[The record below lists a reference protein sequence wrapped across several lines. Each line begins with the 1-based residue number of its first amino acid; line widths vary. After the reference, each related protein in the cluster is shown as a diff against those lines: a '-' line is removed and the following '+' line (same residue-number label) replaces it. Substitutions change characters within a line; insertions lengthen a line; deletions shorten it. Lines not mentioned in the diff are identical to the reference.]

1 MNMSV
6 LLVRRNFQVT
16 IPARFRQLMGLKVG
30 DIMEAELDNNEI
42 VLKPKEI
49 TGKGRFYSQKE
60 IDGFIEDDKLSKKTL
75 AKAKK
80 LLGEA

>member
-1 MNMSV
+1 MSI

-16 IPARFRQLMGLKVG
+16 IPVGFRQLLGLKEG

-42 VLKPKEI
+42 VLKPREI
-49 TGKGRFYSQKE
+49 IEKGRFYSQKE
-60 IDGFIEDDKLSKKTL
+60 IDGFIEDDKLSVKTL

-80 LLGEA
+80 LLGEV